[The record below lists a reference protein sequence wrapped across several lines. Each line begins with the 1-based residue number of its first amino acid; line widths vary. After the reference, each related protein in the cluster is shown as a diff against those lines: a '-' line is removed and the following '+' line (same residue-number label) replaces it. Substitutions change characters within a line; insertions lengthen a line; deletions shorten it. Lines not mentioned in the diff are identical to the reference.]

1 MIKLKRFIPLIFLTI
16 ILVSCFGK
24 HEKEQKTLLTVITGN
39 VKNLDV
45 YPNTKEFTVDILDFR
60 GKKTTFKDSIKSD
73 GTFKIKFDLYKTQDL
88 NVNPIVG
95 KIIASP
101 GDSIH
106 LEIDFKD
113 IGNIHFSGDKQ
124 KSNSDLYKY
133 LNSNYCVFKFRNSE
147 TIKMGISSYKHFCD
161 SIKKIA
167 EQKRQEFITEINPS
181 PEIRNWTKDYINISY
196 QKSLLYYPFYIG
208 YKSKVT
214 YNNLDIPSDYYNFLE
229 NIEKDFSDS
238 IINTD
243 IYGLINVYTGN
254 FARRTITDTTLTHK
268 DYYSKLMNAII
279 DNHKQSYFKQL
290 LIGYRFYQHLNQND
304 LDFFTDNKMLLE
316 KNVFDPSILI
326 PLNNYYH
333 ELQKQI
339 KNPEISSK
347 ATLSKLDGT
356 AGESLID
363 SILSQNKGKVI
374 YMDFWATWCGPC
386 KAEMPN
392 SKKLKQKLV
401 GENIEFVYVCVDSN
415 EEQWKLSISQ
425 MQLDGQHYFTDKK
438 QSGSIRNAFNI
449 KGIPYYMLI
458 NKNGDIVES
467 GNYLR
472 PMNSETIEK
481 IEKLLNEE

>member
-1 MIKLKRFIPLIFLTI
+1 MIKLKRFIPIIFLI
-16 ILVSCFGK
+16 IIIGSCVGK
-24 HEKEQKTLLTVITGN
+24 QEKEQTSFLTVITGN
-39 VKNLDV
+39 VKNLDI

-101 GDSIH
+101 GDSIN

-133 LNSNYCVFKFRNSE
+133 LNSNYCMFKFRNRE
-147 TIKMGISSYKHFCD
+147 TRKMGISSYKHFCD
-161 SIKKIA
+161 STKMIA
-167 EQKRQEFITEINPS
+167 DQKRQEFITEINPS

-196 QKSLLYYPFYIG
+196 QKSLLYHPFYIG
-208 YKSKVT
+208 YKSKVN

-243 IYGLINVYTGN
+243 IYGFINVYTGN
-254 FARRTITDTTLTHK
+254 FALRTITDTTLTHK

-290 LIGYRFYQHLNQND
+290 LIGDRFYQHLNQND

-347 ATLSKLDGT
+347 ATLSKLNGT

-392 SKKLKQKLV
+392 SKKLKQKLA

-415 EEQWKLSISQ
+415 EEQWRLSISQ

-438 QSGSIRNAFNI
+438 QSGSIRNAFDI

-481 IEKLLNEE
+481 IEKLLKE